1 MHPYCE
7 KVLKTGVMET
17 PEGNL
22 IAINSQI
29 SLDEGLFLQ
38 QVVEGIKPQVT
49 LEIGVA
55 FGISSMF
62 ICEVLDRLGT
72 SKHIG
77 IDLGP
82 IKKAGTD
89 ELDRFGLGLLNLKRC
104 GYGHLV
110 ESYALPSEIA
120 LPGLLRRGQRLQF
133 AFIDGWH
140 SFDHAMVDFFYV
152 NKMLDVGGTVVFH
165 DAAHPNIMKL
175 LKYISMYPSY
185 RIFKEISRPKAI
197 FSTQRKG
204 VEKLIAYALFLI
216 RRLYPYRPTCVAME
230 KICEDTRDW
239 TWFRNF

>member
-1 MHPYCE
+1 MNPYCE
-7 KVLKTGVMET
+7 QVLKTGVMET

-22 IAINSQI
+22 IEINSQI
-29 SLDEGLFLQ
+29 SLEEGLFLQ
-38 QVVEGIKPQVT
+38 QVVEEINPQVS

-62 ICEVLDRLGT
+62 ICEVLERLGA
-72 SKHIG
+72 SKHIA

-82 IKKAGTD
+82 IKKAETD
-89 ELDRFGLGLLNLKRC
+89 ELDRFGLGLLNIKRC

-110 ESYALPSEIA
+110 ESYAMPSEIA
-120 LPGLLRRGQRLQF
+120 LPDLLRRGQRLQF

-140 SFDHAMVDFFYV
+140 SFDHALVDFFYV
-152 NKMLDVGGTVVFH
+152 NKMLDVGGVIAFH
-165 DAAHPNIMKL
+165 DAGHPNIRKL
-175 LKYISMYPSY
+175 LKYISTYPSY
-185 RIFKEISRPKAI
+185 RVFKEISRPKAI

-216 RRLYPYRPTCVAME
+216 RLLYPYRPTCVAMQ
-230 KICEDTRDW
+230 KIAEDQREW